1 MTDTQEPKP
10 KSYTTRLKEFLQEN
24 KVSKKTLDLIS
35 TFAKEESEKLEEKR
49 EATKGIMTFGKY
61 KSKPI
66 KQVYEID
73 PQYITWLQKNNKYL
87 SDDNKAIVEELLSS
101 RSDGA

>member
-1 MTDTQEPKP
+1 MTDTQETKP
-10 KSYTTRLKEFLQEN
+10 KSYTQRLKEFLETN

-87 SDDNKAIVEELLSS
+87 SDDNKAIVEELLSQ
-101 RSDGA
+101 

>member
-49 EATKGIMTFGKY
+49 EATIGLMTWGKFKNKKIEEVY
-61 KSKPI
+61 KL
-66 KQVYEID
+66 D
-73 PQYITWLQKNNKYL
+73 PQYIKWCLKNSQYL
-87 SDDNKAIVEELLSS
+87 SESQKELMNSLVNS

>member
-1 MTDTQEPKP
+1 MTDTQETKP
-10 KSYTTRLKEFLQEN
+10 KSYTQRLKEFLETN

-35 TFAKEESEKLEEKR
+35 TFAKEESEKLESKR
-49 EATKGIMTFGKY
+49 EATKGIMSFGKY

-87 SDDNKAIVEELLSS
+87 SDANKAIVEELLSGRPTS
-101 RSDGA
+101 E

>member
-49 EATKGIMTFGKY
+49 EATIGLMTWGKFKGKKIEDVY
-61 KSKPI
+61 KL
-66 KQVYEID
+66 D
-73 PQYITWLQKNNKYL
+73 PQYINWCLKNSQYL
-87 SDDNKAIVEELLSS
+87 SDSQKELMNSLVNS

>member
-49 EATKGIMTFGKY
+49 EATIGLMTWGKFKGKKIEDVY
-61 KSKPI
+61 KL
-66 KQVYEID
+66 D
-73 PQYITWLQKNNKYL
+73 PQYINWCLKNSQYL
-87 SDDNKAIVEELLSS
+87 SESQKELMNSLVNS